1 MQKRKEFTRETFVR
15 KFFKDNQLPFPV
27 QREEFIPYYA
37 TVEHYENLVDS
48 FKDYIEHVTQKG
60 FESYIEDKD
69 CLEEI
74 LLSVIKRHPKYQE
87 FIASDISKSSFKHPK
102 TKYHMLYNERLS
114 NNYFLSIDMNN
125 ANFYMLFLLG
135 IVETPDYK
143 EWVRKFTSDESII
156 QSKQLRQI
164 LLGQL
169 NSKRLER
176 RMSEEL
182 FLGLEKAHLGNL
194 LNKDNLVIVNKDE
207 LVFIVNDLEDTK
219 ELLESKKLE
228 DIFHNCSFDLFY
240 LDKTEYGYVKEYLD
254 GSYSF
259 HTVPS
264 KYWMLN
270 YKKYKGLEV
279 EEKDL
284 LFLDENRNLCK
295 MLEYGKKD

>member
-27 QREEFIPYYA
+27 QREEFLPYYA
-37 TVEHYENLVDS
+37 TVEHYENLVES
-48 FKDYIEHVTQKG
+48 FNDYIEHVTQKG

-74 LLSVIKRHPKYQE
+74 LLSVIKIHPKYQE
-87 FIASDISKSSFKHPK
+87 FISSDISKSSVKHPK
-102 TKYHMLYNERLS
+102 TKYRMLYNERLS

-164 LLGQL
+164 LLGKL

-182 FLGLEKAHLGNL
+182 FIGLEKAHLGNL

-207 LVFIVNDLEDTK
+207 LVFIVNNLDDTK

-228 DIFHNCSFDLFY
+228 AIFHNCSFDLFY

-254 GSYSF
+254 GTYSF

-284 LFLDENRNLCK
+284 MFLDENRNLCK
-295 MLEYGKKD
+295 MLEYEKRK

>member
-48 FKDYIEHVTQKG
+48 FNDYIEHVTQKG

-87 FIASDISKSSFKHPK
+87 FIASDISKSNFKHPK

-228 DIFHNCSFDLFY
+228 AIFHNCSFDLFY

-284 LFLDENRNLCK
+284 MFLDENRNLCK